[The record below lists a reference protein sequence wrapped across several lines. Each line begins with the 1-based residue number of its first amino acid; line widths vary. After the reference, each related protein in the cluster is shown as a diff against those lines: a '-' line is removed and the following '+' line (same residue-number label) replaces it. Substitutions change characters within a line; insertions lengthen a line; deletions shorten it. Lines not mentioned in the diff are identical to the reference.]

1 MHKNRETLIAFFLAA
16 LALTPTPAQCGPE
29 IGYGLTR
36 IALAGEEN
44 GVAHLVAYAPETR
57 GMEDLGAI
65 GPSVWSQLV
74 YQAGAMVAHPS
85 GRIFIGEAE
94 RISALVIYDPVKAAQ
109 EKANKLREATK

>member
-1 MHKNRETLIAFFLAA
+1 MINLGKPIR
-16 LALTPTPAQCGPE
+16 QS
-29 IGYGLTR
+29 R
-36 IALAGEEN
+36 IKSIVEGADGKIYALAGEEN
-44 GVAHLVAYAPETR
+44 GVAHLVTYDPRTR

-85 GRIFIGEAE
+85 GKIFIGEAE

-109 EKANKLREATK
+109 EKANKVREATK